1 MIAKM
6 NLSLANYASKP
17 TEEQWDAL
25 KTLFPDYRERDLPT
39 YWGNESIT
47 ADIETVMVVIS
58 GKGFKVEVEVFSP
71 HNMLTKLKDKYDHEL
86 EQTEN
91 YLKGHITHIHVPN
104 MALLTYNEITNLDD
118 SCTDEIQR
126 MLNDRWRIIAV
137 CPPNAQRRPDYI
149 LGRYTKESER

>member
-6 NLSLANYASKP
+6 NISLGNYSNTP
-17 TEEQWDAL
+17 NDEQWSAIQL
-25 KTLFPDYRERDLPT
+25 LFPEHRDKEKPN
-39 YWGNESIT
+39 YWYDSSIT
-47 ADIETVMVVIS
+47 ADIDTVMAVIA
-58 GKGFKVEVEVFSP
+58 GKNFKVMVEAFSP
-71 HNMLTKLKDKYDHEL
+71 HQALCKIKDKYDREI
-86 EQTEN
+86 EEIEN
-91 YLKGHITHIHVPN
+91 YAKGQIIQIHIPD

-118 SCTDEIQR
+118 CCTDEIQR